1 MIMASAMVL
10 NLHEIRGS
18 EDQVDRVYPSSAFA
32 TEVEADYIVAREVR
46 LTLRVR
52 KDYDKY
58 QLVGKL
64 RTTLRQTCCRCLDGF
79 DESVD
84 LAIDLLYLPRSAN
97 QGEAESEIVDED
109 LTTAFYADDE
119 IDLGGLVREQL
130 QLTLLMKPLC
140 SEECRGL
147 CPMCG
152 INLNNEWCECT
163 AEWRDPRLA
172 ALRTLVPDQ
181 RE

>member
-1 MIMASAMVL
+1 MMASVMVL
-10 NLHEIRGS
+10 DLHGIRGS
-18 EDQVDRVYPSSAFA
+18 EEQVDRVYPSSAFS
-32 TEVEADYIVAREVR
+32 TEVDADYILARAVR
-46 LTLRVR
+46 LTLKVR

-58 QLVGKL
+58 QLVGRL
-64 RTTLRQTCCRCLDGF
+64 RTTVRQTCCRCLDGF

-84 LAIDLLYLPRSAN
+84 LAVDLLYLPKSAN

-109 LTTAFYADDE
+109 LTTAFYTDDE
-119 IDLGGLVREQL
+119 IDLGQLVREQL

-140 SEECRGL
+140 YGKCRGL

-152 INLNNEWCECT
+152 INLNKECCECT

-172 ALRTLVPDQ
+172 ALRTLVPDR